1 MVKEAEKQWSAA
13 AAAAASQVMQQICV
27 HFASSAAGCELLLIC
42 CRAAG
47 HRQGVAAR
55 KAKAESELIT
65 YQLICPQCPARDPS
79 PRAAYI
85 CCAAV

>member
-1 MVKEAEKQWSAA
+1 MVKEAEKQWSAAAA

-27 HFASSAAGCELLLIC
+27 HFASSAGWELLLIC

-55 KAKAESELIT
+55 KAESELIT

-79 PRAAYI
+79 PRAYA
-85 CCAAV
+85 AAV